1 MNTQQEDEVTT
12 RKLLSFFS
20 PLLSKNVTLVPVIV
34 SVPVPVIVVCCED
47 VLDSYEVI
55 TLI

>member
-1 MNTQQEDEVTT
+1 MNTQQEDEVKT